1 MIQSYILYGIILLY
15 KPVTVTGNN
24 TPRRGMCYTHN
35 HDVRQGGALLY
46 TKTSCMGTNIHRQR
60 LYPATL
66 SSVCM
71 HVSAVYIYI
80 YIYIFGI
87 GQSYPLAP

>member
-35 HDVRQGGALLY
+35 HDVRQGVTSHN
-46 TKTSCMGTNIHRQR
+46 TKTCMHGCTNIHIQR
-60 LYPATL
+60 PIPRLR
-66 SSVCM
+66 
-71 HVSAVYIYI
+71 SAVY
-80 YIYIFGI
+80 
-87 GQSYPLAP
+87 ACM

>member
-46 TKTSCMGTNIHRQR
+46 TKTCMHVNQHTHTAAIPSHAQ
-60 LYPATL
+60 LC
-66 SSVCM
+66 VCM
-71 HVSAVYIYI
+71 HVSAVYVYVYI
-80 YIYIFGI
+80 DIIMNM
-87 GQSYPLAP
+87 